1 MNLLIIPK
9 LDNVLIMAS
18 EVGVYDVEPKNVLL
32 KVRKKIR
39 FS

>member
-1 MNLLIIPK
+1 MNLLIISK